1 MFFSTRTVPTT
12 NAEEKKMKA
21 RKVIVTIELLTD
33 SKIEDIKKYLYNLFF
48 NPGEI
53 NQIQVNVIKEEKK
66 K

>member
-1 MFFSTRTVPTT
+1 
-12 NAEEKKMKA
+12 MKA
-21 RKVIVTIELLTD
+21 RKVIVTIELLTE
-33 SKIEDIKKYLYNLFF
+33 SKIEDIKKCLYLFF